1 MESIAT
7 RIQDALHAS
16 GLTVRNLAA
25 IANVH
30 YTTIYL
36 ILRKDRKGQ
45 TVSPLKVVEESLD
58 RSVNEINAL
67 VADKKLPLP
76 KDLPQGVK
84 RDKLTQL
91 ISELSK

>member
-7 RIQDALHAS
+7 RIESALHAS

-36 ILRKDRKGQ
+36 ILKKGV
-45 TVSPLKVVEESLD
+45 TAKPLPVVEESLD

-67 VADKKLPLP
+67 VAENKLPLP
-76 KDLPQGVK
+76 KDLSQEVK
-84 RDKLTQL
+84 RNKLVQL
-91 ISELSK
+91 ISELAK